1 MNKNTSPQSRSTPR
15 PRSQAR
21 GRTVQTE
28 RAPRAPHATATQKP
42 HNSAERVA
50 RKAGS
55 KAKARRT
62 PAPLTKAGR
71 IRQLFMSAA
80 LPNIIVVLIIVALA
94 FGTLLLFGSPLAWL
108 PTIVAEAWMVFNL
121 APVSA
126 SGVDLSFLPAL
137 PALILATVV
146 AVRVRAAVKHKV
158 SVKDL
163 AILVA
168 CVVGVPVVLTCIAWV
183 MLWDAGKVFDVS
195 PPNLAAALARVI
207 VVHLAA
213 MAAGMGTRL
222 WRALAKRY
230 GAPPLLVDVALIA
243 LRYLAYLAIGATVV
257 FVLIFI
263 VNFSRQGEMMD
274 EYPSISGLGVF
285 TLILLSLLYIPNAIV
300 STGAV
305 LVGSEF
311 SAGEAQVSLFSTHLV
326 PLPPLPITG
335 GIPASSPGWAVVF
348 MVVPLIAATMSL
360 YKKRPSFQ
368 KVLAATV
375 ATAVIMFFACYLV
388 SGTLGYYG
396 HTGPHLWTAAGLAA
410 LWIAVVGLAVAAAFA
425 LMNWRDARAAEAEAE
440 SSAEE
445 VAEAEA
451 SEEDSEDAAESAEDT
466 ASEDTTDAEQSD
478 ADKAEADEADGDDA
492 DADLDESET
501 DEDEN
506 ESESSD
512 GDAAESAAEETEDAA
527 DDDDAAAES
536 KGSADSTDEV
546 IEGEVVED
554 SDDGDD
560 AESTAGDGGEEG
572 ASESSEHD
580 ATEDPEILEGELVEE
595 DANEG
600 KPDAADSTESGKRD

>member
-94 FGTLLLFGSPLAWL
+94 FGALLLFGSPLAWL

-126 SGVDLSFLPAL
+126 AGVDLSFLPAL

-168 CVVGVPVVLTCIAWV
+168 CVMGVPVVLTCIAWV

-230 GAPPLLVDVALIA
+230 GAPPLLVDAALIA

-274 EYPSISGLGVF
+274 EYPSITGLGVF

-396 HTGPHLWTAAGLAA
+396 YTGPHLWTAAGLAA

-501 DEDEN
+501 DEDE
-506 ESESSD
+506 SESGD
-512 GDAAESAAEETEDAA
+512 GEDSESAANDADDAA

-554 SDDGDD
+554 TDDDD

-572 ASESSEHD
+572 ASESSERE
-580 ATEDPEILEGELVEE
+580 AAEDPEILEGELVEE

-600 KPDAADSTESGKRD
+600 EPDAADSTESGKRD

>member
-94 FGTLLLFGSPLAWL
+94 FGALLLFGSPLAWL

-126 SGVDLSFLPAL
+126 AGVDLSFLPAL

-230 GAPPLLVDVALIA
+230 GAPPLLVDAALIA

-311 SAGEAQVSLFSTHLV
+311 SADEAQVSLFSTHLV

-536 KGSADSTDEV
+536 TDTADTVDEV

-572 ASESSEHD
+572 ASESSERE
-580 ATEDPEILEGELVEE
+580 AAEAPEILEGELVEE
-595 DANEG
+595 DADEG
-600 KPDAADSTESGKRD
+600 NPDAADSTESGRRD

>member
-94 FGTLLLFGSPLAWL
+94 FGALLLFGSPLAWL

-126 SGVDLSFLPAL
+126 AGVDLSFLPAL
-137 PALILATVV
+137 PALILAMVV

-230 GAPPLLVDVALIA
+230 GTPPLLVDAALIA

-274 EYPSISGLGVF
+274 EYPSITGLGVF

-348 MVVPLIAATMSL
+348 MVVPLIAVTMSL

-425 LMNWRDARAAEAEAE
+425 LMNWRDARAVEAD
-440 SSAEE
+440 SSA
-445 VAEAEA
+445 AEA

-478 ADKAEADEADGDDA
+478 ADNAEADEADGDDA

-501 DEDEN
+501 DEDE
-506 ESESSD
+506 SESGD
-512 GDAAESAAEETEDAA
+512 GEDSESAANDADDAA

-554 SDDGDD
+554 TDDDD

-572 ASESSEHD
+572 ASESSERE
-580 ATEDPEILEGELVEE
+580 AAEDPEILEGELVEE

-600 KPDAADSTESGKRD
+600 EPDAADSTESGKRD

>member
-1 MNKNTSPQSRSTPR
+1 
-15 PRSQAR
+15 
-21 GRTVQTE
+21 
-28 RAPRAPHATATQKP
+28 
-42 HNSAERVA
+42 
-50 RKAGS
+50 
-55 KAKARRT
+55 
-62 PAPLTKAGR
+62 
-71 IRQLFMSAA
+71 MSAA

-94 FGTLLLFGSPLAWL
+94 FGALLLFGSPLAWL

-126 SGVDLSFLPAL
+126 AGVDLSFLPAL

-168 CVVGVPVVLTCIAWV
+168 CVMGVPVVLTCIAWV

-230 GAPPLLVDVALIA
+230 GAPPLLVDAALIA

-274 EYPSISGLGVF
+274 EYPSITGLGVF

-396 HTGPHLWTAAGLAA
+396 YTGPHLWTAAGLAA

-501 DEDEN
+501 DEDE
-506 ESESSD
+506 SESGD
-512 GDAAESAAEETEDAA
+512 GEDSESAANDADDAA

-554 SDDGDD
+554 TDDDD

-572 ASESSEHD
+572 ASESSERE
-580 ATEDPEILEGELVEE
+580 AAEDPEILEGELVEE

-600 KPDAADSTESGKRD
+600 EPDAADSTESGKRD